1 MDEKIKKHTVIFCCI
16 IFAILI
22 LVHGVEAIF
31 LRMDE
36 TFFGEN
42 FINKLFGII
51 VLFIVL
57 RCLKWNWPDIGF
69 FKTGFFKG

>member
-1 MDEKIKKHTVIFCCI
+1 MNQQIRKNTVLSCWI

-22 LVHGVEAIF
+22 LVHGFEAIV

-42 FINKLFGII
+42 FINKVFGILV
-51 VLFIVL
+51 VLL
-57 RCLKWNWPDIGF
+57 MWK
-69 FKTGFFKG
+69 KKGI